1 MKAIDKSQC
10 QMRRLLKTITGREG
24 WFTPAGLEGSDLNND
39 DWYRR
44 AAGASH
50 PSRPVIARRLGVV
63 RFLQGQTPRLLQ
75 GQTPRLLQRQTQG
88 LVGAFVA
95 YFLILILPGS
105 AFGQAW
111 GQGPPPMTS
120 EITSDG
126 KPRMLE
132 GVGID
137 QRLDAQLPL
146 DLKFRN
152 ESGAEVRLSEY
163 FGKRPVVLALV
174 YYSCPMLCNQVLNG
188 LTGSMD
194 TLSFDIGKEFEV
206 VTVSFDPR
214 ETPEL
219 AREKKE
225 TYIRWYKRP
234 GASGGWH
241 FLTGDKHEIE
251 KLTEAVGFRYRY
263 DPATN
268 QFAHGSG
275 IMIATP
281 QGKLARYFYG
291 VEYAPRDLKLG
302 LIDASENRIGSAVDK
317 VLLFCYHY
325 DPAAGKYGPVVMNMI
340 RLGGGVTIFGFVM
353 LALWMRRRTA
363 LRLRLGAGETR

>member
-1 MKAIDKSQC
+1 M
-10 QMRRLLKTITGREG
+10 M
-24 WFTPAGLEGSDLNND
+24 
-39 DWYRR
+39 
-44 AAGASH
+44 ASET
-50 PSRPVIARRLGVV
+50 SGFA
-63 RFLQGQTPRLLQ
+63 
-75 GQTPRLLQRQTQG
+75 
-88 LVGAFVA
+88 
-95 YFLILILPGS
+95 
-105 AFGQAW
+105 QAW
-111 GQGPPPMTS
+111 GQGPPPMS
-120 EITSDG
+120 REITAEG

-137 QRLDAQLPL
+137 QRLDAQIPL
-146 DLKFRN
+146 DLKFNDEDGRPVTL
-152 ESGAEVRLSEY
+152 ADY

-194 TLSFDIGKEFEV
+194 TLSFDIGREFEV

-219 AREKKE
+219 AREKKK
-225 TYIRWYKRP
+225 TYIKWYKRD
-234 GASGGWH
+234 GAAGGWH
-241 FLTGDKHEIE
+241 FLTGAKHEIE

-281 QGKLARYFYG
+281 QGRLARYFYG
-291 VEYAPRDLKLG
+291 IEYAPRDLKLG

-340 RLGGGVTIFGFVM
+340 RLGGGVTLIGFAV
-353 LALWMRRRTA
+353 LAWWMRRRSTSRR
-363 LRLRLGAGETR
+363 RLQAGGII